1 MSELVQKLAK
11 GDHKVIFRP
20 IGDEPVKELKECI
33 DRDYVHIKFTETRG
47 GTELGFH
54 LDPERSDLTQGD
66 FDNGSGTVTLA
77 GKLTLDYVPV
87 LCVGELDL
95 GTMEGKGHLEI
106 REEEPEP
113 AEAD

>member
-11 GDHKVIFRP
+11 GKHKVIFRP

-47 GTELGFH
+47 GTELGFR
-54 LDPERSDLTQGD
+54 LDPERSDLSQGD
-66 FDNGSGTVTLA
+66 FEKGKGKVTLA

-87 LCVGELDL
+87 WCVGEIDL
-95 GTMEGKGHLEI
+95 ATMEGKGHLEI
-106 REEEPEP
+106 REEEQED
-113 AEAD
+113 AG